1 MEDLF
6 EKFYGKPESEGSSDA
21 PPPPPSEPD
30 DRVVQVE
37 QRVGRVE
44 TQLLQI
50 AKAQQTILSRLDSI
64 PDRQEL
70 IPPSD
75 PPENPSTTDDPRK
88 YILAHSRSSTDT
100 PSRTCSVCGCGLSVQ
115 RGLMTHETFSGSE
128 ALHCPRCYEQYRKK
142 RQQRRILIAILVPVA
157 MILFLLIAAGCG
169 IR

>member
-21 PPPPPSEPD
+21 PPPGEPD
-30 DRVVQVE
+30 DRMAQVE

-44 TQLLQI
+44 TQLRQI

-64 PDRQEL
+64 PDQQEL

-75 PPENPSTTDDPRK
+75 SPEISPTPDDPRK

-100 PSRTCSVCGCGLSVQ
+100 PSRTCTVCGCGLSVQ
-115 RGLMTHETFSGSE
+115 RGQMMHKTFSGSD
-128 ALHCPRCYEQYRKK
+128 ALHCPRCYEQVREK

-157 MILFLLIAAGCG
+157 MVIFLLIAAGGG